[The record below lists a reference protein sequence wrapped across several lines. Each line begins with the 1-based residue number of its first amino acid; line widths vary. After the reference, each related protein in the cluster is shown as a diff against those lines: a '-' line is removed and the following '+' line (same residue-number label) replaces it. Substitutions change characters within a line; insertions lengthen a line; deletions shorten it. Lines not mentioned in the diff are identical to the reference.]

1 MIGLEP
7 GNQPKISER
16 NVKDHASHIISKTP
30 RRNRNNHNP
39 MNLNNI
45 LKMDREKGN
54 KSLKYFQLP
63 QL

>member
-1 MIGLEP
+1 MQATSSARPPEETE
-7 GNQPKISER
+7 KY
-16 NVKDHASHIISKTP
+16 
-30 RRNRNNHNP
+30 NHNP
-39 MNLNNI
+39 MNLKNI